1 MKNKDFD
8 TVETTRRIRDKNYEE
23 TKDLSRKELLE
34 WYKKRGKSAKDQ
46 FLKNSKNS
54 EDEGVRSI

>member
-8 TVETTRRIRDKNYEE
+8 TVETTRRIREKNYEE
-23 TKDLSRKELLE
+23 TKDLTRKELLE
-34 WYKKRGKSAKDQ
+34 WYKKRGKAAKDQ

-54 EDEGVRSI
+54 EREGVRSF

>member
-34 WYKKRGKSAKDQ
+34 WYKKRGKTAKDQ
-46 FLKNSKNS
+46 FLKTSKNA
-54 EDEGVRSI
+54 EGEGVRSV

>member
-34 WYKKRGKSAKDQ
+34 WYKKRGKAAKDQ

>member
-46 FLKNSKNS
+46 FLKTSKDS
-54 EDEGVRSI
+54 EDNRVRSI

>member
-8 TVETTRRIRDKNYEE
+8 TVETIRRIREKNYEE

-34 WYKKRGKSAKDQ
+34 WYKKRGKTAKDQ
-46 FLKNSKNS
+46 FSKNFKNSKG
-54 EDEGVRSI
+54 EGVRSI